1 MKIEGNFCDID
12 ELTIGLMMAYG
23 EDENGQFHMT
33 TIGLLIFEINFIRYI
48 E

>member
-1 MKIEGNFCDID
+1 MKVEGNFCDID
-12 ELTIGLMMAYG
+12 ELTIGFMMAYG
-23 EDENGQFHMT
+23 EDDNGQFHMI